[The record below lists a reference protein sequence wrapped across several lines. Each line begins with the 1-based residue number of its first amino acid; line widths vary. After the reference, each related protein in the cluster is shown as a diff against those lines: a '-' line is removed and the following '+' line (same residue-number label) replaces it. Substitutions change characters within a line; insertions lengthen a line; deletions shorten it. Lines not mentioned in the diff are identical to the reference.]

1 MWSPD
6 LERLTQ
12 EKKRLSEELA
22 ALGSH
27 SRRYRKVFRKYIR
40 CYESMKLATVRA

>member
-1 MWSPD
+1 MWTPD

-27 SRRYRKVFRKYIR
+27 SRKYRKVFKKFIN
-40 CYESMKLATVRA
+40 CYEALKIATVRL